1 MELKDLLTAPNSELT
16 DEQLEEKLRQ
26 LKKFKVMTKVK
37 SSTSIAKS
45 TKSSGKSNQNK
56 QIEKLLKSLPKDE
69 LMKILAGA
77 KP

>member
-45 TKSSGKSNQNK
+45 SSKSNKDK

-77 KP
+77 KS